1 MLTGSRITQ
10 HLRDSNIHVHHYHHH
25 HHHQYNHQLSFGFG
39 LGFRFCCATKRVG
52 QTTVSVPDR
61 RFNTS
66 SSSSSVD
73 FGVPL
78 VFGLQPKS
86 PSGPIPLPSGC
97 FSLQEDD
104 RQHPTERFSS
114 VAGGIVALG
123 KFDALHIGHREL
135 AIHAAKVGVPFL
147 LSFVGMAE
155 VLGWEPSEFQVEF
168 SKVRS
173 LTPRQFVEKL
183 SKELG
188 VRGVV
193 AGKNYR
199 FGYRAVGDASD
210 LVKLCK
216 EYGLGAYI
224 VNPVMDKSQDSGD
237 IDPSGSKERGQVS
250 STRVRYAL
258 AKGDMKYVTELLG
271 RQHRLMLMV
280 NDQER
285 FTREGSRV
293 SVPKSCLLNLPPKD
307 GHYQNCSLIIGDG
320 NFAACKVVIDT
331 THIHLELDDLA
342 TCIYITSQD
351 FRCLSIDFGES
362 TD

>member
-1 MLTGSRITQ
+1 MPFTSVIANLQSKQQKLVSLFFCPLLEWQKSLAGNLAVSLLLRFGS
-10 HLRDSNIHVHHYHHH
+10 
-25 HHHQYNHQLSFGFG
+25 GEEK
-39 LGFRFCCATKRVG
+39 C
-52 QTTVSVPDR
+52 SV
-61 RFNTS
+61 
-66 SSSSSVD
+66 
-73 FGVPL
+73 
-78 VFGLQPKS
+78 
-86 PSGPIPLPSGC
+86 
-97 FSLQEDD
+97 
-104 RQHPTERFSS
+104 
-114 VAGGIVALG
+114 
-123 KFDALHIGHREL
+123 
-135 AIHAAKVGVPFL
+135 
-147 LSFVGMAE
+147 MAR
-155 VLGWEPSEFQVEF
+155 QVEF

-193 AGKNYR
+193 AGENYR
-199 FGYRAVGDASD
+199 FGYRAAGDASD

-224 VNPVMDKSQDSGD
+224 INPVMDKSQDSGD

-285 FTREGSRV
+285 FTRDGSRV
-293 SVPKSCLLNLPPKD
+293 SVPKSCLLNLPPKE
-307 GHYQNCSLIIGDG
+307 GLYQNCSLIIGDG
-320 NFAACKVVIDT
+320 NFGACKVVIDT
-331 THIHLELDDLA
+331 THIHLELDELA